1 MLDRTI
7 NVKADIPFSAV
18 LKFTAEATAIA
29 GLGFAVAIRLNNLF
43 HPPSLWI
50 DETFTG
56 AIAGQKNWGDFIFF
70 ARADAPPSFLYYCFM
85 HFWQM
90 IFGLSDASLRAPSL
104 ICSLIAPLTII
115 LSKVPGLSRAEKL
128 SWAALLAL
136 WIPGIGFAQDARCY
150 AMLLMFATVQTLTFY
165 RLLQMPTLR
174 QAVIWVLSADLTMFG
189 NYDAAYLAIAQGLIF
204 LVLKRK
210 AALQSWPAVFLVIPV
225 VLELIWKWPFLSKF
239 ERIGTAWYPVL
250 HFTDLLAIFFYPI
263 SGLGGIGVAV
273 WLMLFPVLCIAII
286 AGRFQIKD
294 AHKHVPLSYLNW
306 VAIASMMGAI
316 AMVAVGF
323 IRPTFTWRYM
333 PPFEP
338 GIMLTVILVARAVS
352 RNAKQIAYAG
362 LILIALFAYR
372 MWSYSGTIY
381 WDSAPTPLNVEQ
393 ASNCLISKGVK
404 NVVFTWDS
412 PTPRVM
418 PQQLVKAVGEF
429 FFQRAGVSVDVI
441 PVETK
446 PNENANILLWAAA
459 EPSNASIIWLYDLTI
474 KSTAAISHQPNI
486 SMMSASYSCLNF
498 GTRQIG
504 NLACYPATINLKK

>member
-104 ICSLIAPLTII
+104 ICSLIAPLIII
-115 LSKVPGLSRAEKL
+115 LSKVPGLSRTEKL

-174 QAVIWVLSADLTMFG
+174 QAVIWILSADLTMFG

-250 HFTDLLAIFFYPI
+250 RAHNLLQLAFYPI
-263 SGLGGIGVAV
+263 SGLGAVGPAV
-273 WLMLFPVLCIAII
+273 WIFLFPILCLAIFF
-286 AGRFQIKD
+286 GKWLIKSSY
-294 AHKHVPLSYLNW
+294 HVALPTHLKW
-306 VAIASMMGAI
+306 VALASFIGAI
-316 AMVAVGF
+316 TMITIGF
-323 IRPTFTWRYM
+323 LRPTFTWRYM

-338 GIMLTVILVARAVS
+338 GILL
-352 RNAKQIAYAG
+352 G
-362 LILIALFAYR
+362 LILMTRAITKNARDIGYIFLIGIAILTYC
-372 MWSYSGTIY
+372 MWLITGTQF
-381 WDSAPTPLNVEQ
+381 WDSASTPLNIEE
-393 ASNCLISKGVK
+393 SSEYLMKHNTH

-418 PQQLVKAVGEF
+418 PTQLLDAVGGF
-429 FFQRAGVSVDVI
+429 FFARAGV
-441 PVETK
+441 PVKVTTLQTV
-446 PNENANILLWAAA
+446 PNENPNIGLLNTAK
-459 EPSNASIIWLYDLTI
+459 PSDASIIWIYDLSIHKTATI
-474 KSTAAISHQPNI
+474 QFPPSISKIDPRYDCQ
-486 SMMSASYSCLNF
+486 NF
-498 GTRQIG
+498 GELMIG
-504 NLACYPATINLKK
+504 SVACFVSN